1 MVKSEKL
8 IENAMGK
15 YILRKLIKIIEANG
29 QINTH
34 ITKKKNTEITNG
46 KAKATN

>member
-34 ITKKKNTEITNG
+34 KPKQKKHWNNKWQSQSY
-46 KAKATN
+46 